1 MSLGLIFALII
12 SISAISRENKILTS
26 NQRALPEE
34 YVNALE
40 IFPRSTAGYSRAIN
54 LFAGAGFEE
63 KALEISR
70 KAIMFNKRTHAAH
83 AIILTSPLSSEE
95 EKKSAY
101 KALLDLD
108 PMNPN
113 LKALKP

>member
-1 MSLGLIFALII
+1 
-12 SISAISRENKILTS
+12 LTS
-26 NQRALPEE
+26 NQKSLPEE
-34 YVNALE
+34 YINALQ
-40 IFPRSTAGYSRAIN
+40 IFPRSTVGYARAIN

-101 KALLDLD
+101 KTLLELD

-113 LKALKP
+113 LKALQP